1 MNEESLQQ
9 GIATLELIKVQIENL
24 QKQIDTLQLSIQEH
38 IRAIETLEGYTK
50 IEKQEMLVPIG
61 AGVFISVRMGE
72 KKGMLSIGNDL
83 FVELPIER
91 IIENLKT
98 RHQSFETMLTKLTED
113 MKKLQGTYA
122 ALSERVEQDYQ
133 KYLEERGN
141 VQGP

>member
-24 QKQIDTLQLSIQEH
+24 QKQIDALQLSIQEH
-38 IRAIETLEGYTK
+38 ARAIETLEGYAK
-50 IEKQEMLVPIG
+50 IDDQEMLVPIG
-61 AGVFISVRMGE
+61 AGVFISARMGE
-72 KKGMLSIGNDL
+72 KKGMLSIGNEL
-83 FVELPIER
+83 FVELPLEK
-91 IIENLKT
+91 IIENLKS
-98 RHQSFETMLTKLTED
+98 RRQSFESLLTKLTED

-122 ALSERVEQDYQ
+122 ALSERVEKDYQ